1 MTSEFEE
8 ARGWIDKSFHFEINK
23 IVSLFE
29 ITIRVLGGSVPQ
41 STSECRVDPDNRK
54 KNKKKSTPA

>member
-1 MTSEFEE
+1 MLHILGMTSEFEE

-41 STSECRVDPDNRK
+41 CQPRS
-54 KNKKKSTPA
+54 AG